1 MRMCTY
7 SPDVATD
14 HQAHVLGEGVHQVG
28 KGRAGRGV
36 PGHHQTLG
44 PTGWWWLMLR
54 WLVFS

>member
-36 PGHHQTLG
+36 PSHHQTLG
-44 PTGWWWLMLR
+44 TFYSTSQIEPFT
-54 WLVFS
+54 